1 MLTRRCELG
10 QVLLGIHCGGLL
22 LARQE
27 QQQPSSELGGGTT
40 QHTPESNLASG
51 CKPSISME
59 EDGGLDAASLAE
71 ALQLV
76 LSAFRAMEGL
86 AAQIHSCHRTRRKW
100 ELRRCRSK
108 VADPDLDL
116 LIAHLLQIWSI
127 CAGAYPQRAGDKALA
142 LQARDAVHFMEALQD
157 KLQYGSASNSPMPDS
172 GRQVIQTGVFVGRH
186 KERDDVVH
194 MLIKPCAKVTAPD
207 MMVSIVGT
215 AGIGKTTLTQMVFND
230 TRVAKHFEVRCWVSV
245 STGSNTMELTAEILR
260 SAQPPWDISVDKM
273 VDFQMIQSELRR
285 LVTSKRY
292 LIVIDDVCNG
302 MDEIWLDMMPP
313 LQSAD
318 IGSRIL
324 ATSRINTVPH
334 FLGAS
339 QLYPVNPL
347 SSDDCWAMLK
357 EHAFPSGRENA
368 YPDLHPIGKQI
379 AVKINGSPLAAKLVG
394 VLLGDTRTKNH
405 WMKIMKTGLQDNA
418 VLPALRLSY
427 KYLPVHLK
435 RCFAYCSLFPQNYK
449 FDPAHLSRLWIAEGF
464 VQPQGTADKRMED
477 IAREYFG
484 LLLSRSFFQE
494 IKLGSRTY
502 YLMHDLLHDLAK
514 SVAAED
520 CFHIEDGMNCDI
532 PSTVR
537 HLSVTVKSLI
547 GLTSFPGLEEL
558 RTLLIRPSLLSSSS
572 CLQEDFSLNL
582 ENILLKCKHLRVL
595 DLSGY
600 NSKELPH
607 CIYDLL
613 HLRYLSINATI
624 QKLPELIG
632 KLLHLQTLCI
642 TGK

>member
-1 MLTRRCELG
+1 
-10 QVLLGIHCGGLL
+10 
-22 LARQE
+22 
-27 QQQPSSELGGGTT
+27 
-40 QHTPESNLASG
+40 
-51 CKPSISME
+51 ME

-157 KLQYGSASNSPMPDS
+157 KLQY
-172 GRQVIQTGVFVGRH
+172 
-186 KERDDVVH
+186 
-194 MLIKPCAKVTAPD
+194 
-207 MMVSIVGT
+207 
-215 AGIGKTTLTQMVFND
+215 GIGKTTLTQMVFND

-642 TGK
+642 TGKCSLEKLPASVNMLVNSGILWLK